1 MVDGMEKKIGNI
13 IADLIKDGKAKAA
26 AAQAA
31 AAQAAAAPAAADTK
45 TDATQDQVVDADKK
59 DTLQPQQQC
68 LALIPYTIVRSLASL
83 DNIYETRLFGWVL
96 AKAQS
101 VLKLYNKDL
110 SAINIE
116 HALGLTRVTIPAR
129 LLLGEGDKNYTQVV
143 KAFELADKRI
153 DYTKDNTVYHLNII
167 AFPELRKDGRKSIV
181 TFVIHQQMWHAL
193 LDFSKGYR
201 LFSLQVF
208 MSLSSKYAIIMY
220 LLITQQSQPKNYGIA
235 ALRQLLGCDGQK
247 AYDRGANFFA
257 RVLDPARTE
266 LKNKAPWYF
275 EYSATKE
282 GRQHKYIEVIVTP
295 VLNKAFVLETNDVG
309 RKATELR
316 TRLDD
321 EVTRYMIESFRID
334 GKAVETVEPIVMR
347 IGTKE
352 QQLAKLGEI
361 RTRTLSTRVKNP
373 AGYLIRTLQN
383 MYK

>member
-1 MVDGMEKKIGNI
+1 MEKVGEI
-13 IADLIKDGKAKAA
+13 IAYLIKDGKAKAA

-31 AAQAAAAPAAADTK
+31 AAQAAAASPASAAQAAAAAAAADTN
-45 TDATQDQVVDADKK
+45 TDATQDHG
-59 DTLQPQQQC
+59 TLLPHQQC
-68 LALIPYTIVRSLASL
+68 LALIPYTIVKSLASL
-83 DNIYETRLFGWVL
+83 ENIYETRLFGWVL

-201 LFSLQVF
+201 LFNLQVF
-208 MSLSSKYAIIMY
+208 MSLASKYAIIMY
-220 LLITQQSQPKNYGIA
+220 LIITQQSQPKNYGIE

-257 RVLDPARTE
+257 RVLDPARAE
-266 LKNKAPWYF
+266 LKSKAPWYF

-282 GRQHKYIEVIVTP
+282 GRRHKIVEVIITP
-295 VLNKAFVLETNDVG
+295 VLNQAFVLETNEVG
-309 RKATELR
+309 KKATELR
-316 TRLDD
+316 ARLDD
-321 EVTRYMIESFRID
+321 DVTRYLMDNFGMD
-334 GKAVETVEPIVMR
+334 GKAVETVEPLVMK
-347 IGTKE
+347 IGTKD

-361 RTRTLSTRVKNP
+361 RTRTLSSRVKNP
-373 AGYLIRTLQN
+373 AGYVVRTLQN